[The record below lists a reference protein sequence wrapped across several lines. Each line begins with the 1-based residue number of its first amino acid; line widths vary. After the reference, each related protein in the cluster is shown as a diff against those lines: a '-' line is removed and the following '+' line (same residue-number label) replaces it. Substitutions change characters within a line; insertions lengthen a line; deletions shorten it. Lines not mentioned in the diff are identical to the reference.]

1 MAERLNALVLKTSKG
16 ATPSRVRIP
25 VSPPIFINVKKS
37 DLTTIQPM
45 FLETL
50 GFVSHSYDE
59 KITEVSMEFN
69 VSKLLT
75 HSNGTIVQGGFI
87 TGMLDSTMAQ
97 FLIFKSKATMSP
109 LTLNINV
116 KFLLPCRP
124 SMVKVIASIEREGK
138 SIIFTNA
145 KMFQNKELI
154 ATASSIN
161 KLIPNTNN

>member
-1 MAERLNALVLKTSKG
+1 
-16 ATPSRVRIP
+16 
-25 VSPPIFINVKKS
+25 
-37 DLTTIQPM
+37 
-45 FLETL
+45 
-50 GFVSHSYDE
+50 
-59 KITEVSMEFN
+59 
-69 VSKLLT
+69 
-75 HSNGTIVQGGFI
+75 
-87 TGMLDSTMAQ
+87 
-97 FLIFKSKATMSP
+97 MSP

>member
-1 MAERLNALVLKTSKG
+1 MKNKFAKYFTEAPPFLK
-16 ATPSRVRIP
+16 
-25 VSPPIFINVKKS
+25 IFGLL
-37 DLTTIQPM
+37 DLYYDDENE
-45 FLETL
+45 F
-50 GFVSHSYDE
+50 FVCEYKPNED
-59 KITEVSMEFN
+59 
-69 VSKLLT
+69 LT

-124 SMVKVIASIEREGK
+124 SKVKVIASIEREGK